1 MDRIVSFVSTYPPRQ
16 CGIAS
21 FTRDLVQG
29 LEQAAGDALKTRV
42 IAMGDGNQYSYPA
55 EVISELPEA
64 DPDAYLE
71 AARLANGSS
80 DVVCLQHEYGIF
92 GGDAGEHILRL
103 ARALERPLIT
113 TLHTVLP
120 DPNRQ
125 ELRILQELAR
135 RSERVVVM
143 SRAAIPILSQRYGI
157 PVGKIRLIRHG
168 APRLPLDPQAKAKLG
183 LEDRVVM
190 STFGFIGP
198 GKGLEYAID
207 AVGRLAEDH
216 PELLYLV
223 LGRVHPR
230 LEAGQGPAYRQRL
243 EERVRELNLS
253 DQVRFVDRYLSLEEL
268 SLYLS
273 ATDVYLTPY
282 PGRNQISSG
291 TLTYALAAGRAIVST
306 PYLYAQDVL
315 GEGRGLLVPF
325 SDPDAM
331 AAGLRRVLEEQE
343 LLATLQRRARAF
355 AKQLPWPT
363 VARQYLELF
372 HEVTAEPARAKA
384 RRKPGHLPKVVTPWG
399 TKPAPVA
406 MAEEGKAHGGR
417 AGQSHGLAAR

>member
-1 MDRIVSFVSTYPPRQ
+1 MAKTVCFVSTYPPRQ

-29 LEQAAGDALKTRV
+29 LEQAAGQTLRTRV
-42 IAMGDGNQYSYPA
+42 IAMGDGNQYSYPP
-55 EVISELPEA
+55 EVLSELPEGE
-64 DPDAYLE
+64 PEAYE
-71 AARLANGSS
+71 AAARLANKSS
-80 DVVCLQHEYGIF
+80 DVVCIQHEYGIF
-92 GGDAGEHILRL
+92 GGNAGEYILRL

-120 DPNRQ
+120 DPSRQ

-157 PVGKIRLIRHG
+157 PVSKIRLIRHG
-168 APRLPLDPQAKAKLG
+168 APHLPLDPQAKAKLG
-183 LEDRVVM
+183 LEGRVVM

-207 AVGRLAEDH
+207 AVARLAGDH
-216 PELLYLV
+216 PELVYLI

-230 LEAGQGPAYRQRL
+230 LEAQQGPAYRRML
-243 EERVRELNLS
+243 EERVRELKLAEH
-253 DQVRFVDRYLSLEEL
+253 VRFVDRYLTLEEL
-268 SLYLS
+268 TLYLS
-273 ATDVYLTPY
+273 ATDIYLTPY

-331 AAGLRRVLEEQE
+331 AAGLRRLLEEPD

-355 AKQLPWPT
+355 ARQLPWPT
-363 VARQYLELF
+363 VARHYLELF
-372 HEVTAEPARAKA
+372 REVAREGIRARA
-384 RRKPGHLPKVVTPWG
+384 RRKPRVPTVVTPWG

-406 MAEEGKAHGGR
+406 LAEEGTAHAGR
-417 AGQSHGLAAR
+417 AGRPQGLAAR